1 MANWLGFHQLYN
13 EAFEVRFGLFAQFH
27 HCIAGETE
35 LFSSLKY
42 QSTHTTH
49 RRDYFQSFY
58 PDRSEAGMGGQKWK
72 KTIIHGSHASG
83 SFGIRKGKSGSPFC
97 KVVCYYENVFH
108 AIGRCRQTRQILT
121 GTCLNRAPAKT
132 FCSLPWCF
140 VGGQQL

>member
-27 HCIAGETE
+27 HCIASETE

-72 KTIIHGSHASG
+72 KKPSYMALMQAEASASG
-83 SFGIRKGKSGSPFC
+83 
-97 KVVCYYENVFH
+97 
-108 AIGRCRQTRQILT
+108 
-121 GTCLNRAPAKT
+121 RAKAEAH
-132 FCSLPWCF
+132 F
-140 VGGQQL
+140 VK